1 MSPVLYPRIF
11 FLDDWHYIYLRCKPL
26 NSTKKCN
33 TFCCKRVPV
42 HFVLCY
48 AFRNRHLRSN
58 NWYAIVCFDKEI
70 WAKMPFKY
78 RRVPKIAMLNEKK
91 PLSEM

>member
-1 MSPVLYPRIF
+1 MFPVLYPRIF
-11 FLDDWHYIYLRCKPL
+11 FGMIDITYK

-33 TFCCKRVPV
+33 TFCCKSVPV

-70 WAKMPFKY
+70 
-78 RRVPKIAMLNEKK
+78 
-91 PLSEM
+91 